1 MKRLLGILTIMLL
14 ATWVAA
20 DDHVD
25 DEAEVRAFIEDFFT
39 GFRALNPMMQPDD
52 KKQMAGLT
60 VHVVKN
66 FTKVSEE
73 NRRSGRVPP
82 VDLVSALFIHG
93 PKNWQIKDMRVSGDV
108 ARVDMLFQSVA
119 KNGAPDVPLSFRL
132 IRDAEDWK
140 FIRFINPRPKKKAVE
155 SEALPEQNAAASAET
170 TVKTYLDF
178 VVGAYNPDRAGAAQ
192 SRLADISK
200 AITPLW
206 LDTRA
211 ARRASGQLQAQ
222 LSQIQPLDWKL
233 FKVDQGAS
241 SAEVTAELLV
251 GNKLMLGNP
260 MMLKMFGGETPRL
273 TFALKKEGEAW
284 KLAGFTRASV
294 EGGQ

>member
-20 DDHVD
+20 DDHGD
-25 DEAEVRAFIEDFFT
+25 GEAEVRAFIEDFFT
-39 GFRALNPMMQPDD
+39 EFRSLNPMMQPED
-52 KKQMAGLT
+52 KKPMAVLT
-60 VHVVKN
+60 AHVVKN

-82 VDLVSALFIHG
+82 IDLVSALFIHG
-93 PKNWQIKDMRVSGDV
+93 PKSWQIKDMKVSGDA
-108 ARVDMLFQSVA
+108 ARVDMLFQSAA
-119 KNGAPDVPLSFRL
+119 KNGALDLPLSFRL
-132 IRDAEDWK
+132 IRDAEGWK
-140 FIRFINPRPKKKAVE
+140 FIRFINQQSKKKVVE
-155 SEALPEQNAAASAET
+155 SEPLPEQNATASAEV

-178 VVGAYNPDRAGAAQ
+178 IVSAYSPSKVGAAQ

-200 AITPLW
+200 AGAPLW
-206 LDTRA
+206 MDTRG

-222 LSQIQPLDWKL
+222 FSQIQPLDWKL
-233 FKVDQGAS
+233 IKADQSGG

-273 TFALKKEGEAW
+273 IFVLKKEGEVW
-284 KLAGFTRASV
+284 KLAGFTRASI